1 MEFSFTTKE
10 EEFRREVQKFI
21 AQNWVE
27 PLMTLNSENDAAWD
41 ARRDYERKLAEN
53 GWLTMAWP
61 KEYGGGGASHIKQ
74 LIFRE
79 ESAYAGAPGASG
91 QGISMVGPCLMVH
104 GSEEQRKRFLPPI
117 ANAEVTWAQGFSEP
131 GAGSDLASVQCRAV
145 RDGDDYIINGQKIW
159 TSDAHR
165 SEWIHVLTRTEP
177 KAPKHRGISYFL
189 LDMRTPGIDVR
200 PIIDMSGRHYLNET
214 FFSDVRVPA
223 DQMIGEENDGW
234 YIGATLLDFER
245 SGVNYPAMA
254 RRTVEQLVLWAK
266 DTKRGRSSLW
276 NDERVRYR
284 LADHYIETEINRLIS
299 YRVVWMQ
306 SQAQIPNYE
315 ASISKLFGTEL
326 NQRVYNTGINLVGLP
341 AQRVDPHDPHAPL
354 KAKLA
359 LQYMQSLP
367 YTIFAGTSEIQRN
380 IIATRGLGLPRQ

>member
-1 MEFSFTTKE
+1 
-10 EEFRREVQKFI
+10 
-21 AQNWVE
+21 
-27 PLMTLNSENDAAWD
+27 
-41 ARRDYERKLAEN
+41 
-53 GWLTMAWP
+53 
-61 KEYGGGGASHIKQ
+61 
-74 LIFRE
+74 
-79 ESAYAGAPGASG
+79 
-91 QGISMVGPCLMVH
+91 
-104 GSEEQRKRFLPPI
+104 
-117 ANAEVTWAQGFSEP
+117 
-131 GAGSDLASVQCRAV
+131 
-145 RDGDDYIINGQKIW
+145 
-159 TSDAHR
+159 
-165 SEWIHVLTRTEP
+165 
-177 KAPKHRGISYFL
+177 
-189 LDMRTPGIDVR
+189 
-200 PIIDMSGRHYLNET
+200 
-214 FFSDVRVPA
+214 
-223 DQMIGEENDGW
+223 MIGEENDGW

-341 AQRVDPHDPHAPL
+341 AQRVVPHDPHAPL

-359 LQYMQSLP
+359 IQYMQSLP